1 LLLAAGIVATIVSIP
16 ALALALK
23 LTHIFDFLMQSSGR
37 G

>member
-1 LLLAAGIVATIVSIP
+1 LLLAAGVIATIVSIP

-23 LTHIFDFLMQSSGR
+23 LTHVFDILMQSSGR